1 MYCYFKSAQIIPS
14 PMRLYQRNGWY
25 HVEFKRGKSLSLK
38 TKDEESAIKL
48 FKKLEEKSLESRLQ
62 LLDETDRITISKFK
76 KRYVESRFHLS
87 SSTTRADELALRL
100 LADVVGHDKPM
111 KLINQRSID
120 EFISVCH
127 ARGVV
132 NDSINTYLRHLRA
145 AFNTANRYGY
155 IKSVPSFRPL
165 PKKKK
170 LHRVLS
176 SDEINTLLKHT
187 KSVDVDMWRIILF
200 GLWTGCRRK
209 EILEALWQDV
219 VSNHKGDPFVRIVGK
234 GDNERRVPLLPGA
247 LEALGEKKD
256 IGPIF
261 RQFNKDTVSH
271 RFQNYCGDVGIQG
284 AKFHSLRHTAATFMV
299 SKGIK
304 LELIQKV
311 LGHSDI
317 RTTQIY
323 AEIYDEVVLKEMGKL
338 NFD

>member
-1 MYCYFKSAQIIPS
+1 
-14 PMRLYQRNGWY
+14 MRLFQRNGWF
-25 HVEFKRGKSLSLK
+25 HVEFKRGKALSLK
-38 TKDEESAIKL
+38 TTDEETATKL
-48 FKKLEEKSLESRLQ
+48 FKKLAEKSLESRLQ
-62 LLDETDRITISKFK
+62 LLDETDRISISKFK
-76 KRYVESRFHLS
+76 DQYIEARSHLS
-87 SSTTRADELALRL
+87 VNTTRADELAIRL

-111 KLINQRSID
+111 KLINEKSID

-132 NDSINTYLRHLRA
+132 NDSINSYLRHLKA
-145 AFNTANRYGY
+145 AFNTAKRHGY
-155 IKSVPSFRPL
+155 IKAVPTFKPL

-187 KSVDVDMWRIILF
+187 ESVDVDMWRIILF

-209 EILEALWQDV
+209 EILDAVWQDIAP
-219 VSNHKGDPFVRIVGK
+219 NHKGDLFIRIVGK

-261 RQFNKDTVSH
+261 RQFNKDTASH
-271 RFQNYCGDVGIQG
+271 RFQIYCGDVGIQG

-323 AEIYDEVVLKEMGKL
+323 AEIYDEVVLGEMEKL